1 MGLTKDYQAQNSL
14 NVPCLLPTKLSNTKK
29 IDVCHWQLFPPPSL
43 AFVYKQESQHSPS
56 SKKLDSSQSLRPWTS
71 GLLAPLS
78 PCLPRVRTGTHS
90 TVCQSL
96 RVCSLT
102 LMDVSFRSFLKK
114 VKQEKLG
121 GIWHAS
127 IRSFI
132 LPSYLM
138 SKWF

>member
-1 MGLTKDYQAQNSL
+1 MSVIGNF
-14 NVPCLLPTKLSNTKK
+14 
-29 IDVCHWQLFPPPSL
+29 LFIFFFTSL
-43 AFVYKQESQHSPS
+43 AFVYKRESRHSPS
-56 SKKLDSSQSLRPWTS
+56 PVCAR
-71 GLLAPLS
+71 A
-78 PCLPRVRTGTHS
+78 HS
-90 TVCQSL
+90 TTCQSL

-102 LMDVSFRSFLKK
+102 LMDVSFSSFLKK

-127 IRSFI
+127 TRSFI

>member
-1 MGLTKDYQAQNSL
+1 MSVIGNF
-14 NVPCLLPTKLSNTKK
+14 P
-29 IDVCHWQLFPPPSL
+29 PPPSL

-102 LMDVSFRSFLKK
+102 LMDVSFSSFLKK